1 MAGQTMSG
9 FDTAMRDIAAPYIV
23 SQLQY
28 KTKALDLAQEGDS
41 ETADGRRAQVTLH
54 IRQNWSGVKST
65 PESRALPTAG
75 AQGYIPMAIPYVD
88 TTGRIQLSVQVIDQS
103 ESNRGAW
110 VNALMEE
117 MDGLI
122 RVMAAYRNQAMVGYG
137 SGVLALTNGNAS
149 ANATSLTV
157 DSPGGIAGATN
168 GSRFFHAG
176 QIIAGVRAGAL
187 VSSSAV
193 TVVDVPDANTITLAT
208 NTADFADND
217 YLVPAASTSTSNIA
231 DTDYYA
237 PIMGLM
243 GMIDDGT
250 YVQNYFGLSRT
261 SYPVLKSR
269 VVANAG
275 VISADLLQ
283 RELDVAEQRGDGDI
297 KVHLM
302 HHSTR
307 RAYLTIMEGDRR
319 YTGANLMSPDAGT
332 KAAKIA
338 KGGKITFADVPIVEE
353 KHFPYGVWM
362 GLDIDNFLRFK
373 KVEGRWEDR
382 GGSILQLDYNNTH
395 QFTALFYMRDNFA
408 HTRPNTCFRLDGL
421 TTNVVALSLD

>member
-1 MAGQTMSG
+1 MAQNLSN
-9 FDTAMRDIAAPYIV
+9 FDAALRDIAAPYIV
-23 SQLQY
+23 SQLQF
-28 KTKALDLAQEGDS
+28 KTKALDLAQEGES

-65 PESRALPTAG
+65 PEGRQLPTAG
-75 AQGYIPMAIPYVD
+75 NQGYVPLFVPYVD

-122 RVMAAYRNQAMVGYG
+122 RVMAAYRNQHMVGYG
-137 SGVLALTNGNAS
+137 SGILGQLTGTESSSTAWEVKN
-149 ANATSLTV
+149 
-157 DSPGGIAGATN
+157 PGGVTGTTN

-176 QIIAGVRAGAL
+176 MNVALVRAGAM
-187 VSSSAV
+187 VANSAV
-193 TVVDVPDANTITLAT
+193 AVSAVPDTVSITVGT
-208 NTADFADND
+208 NTASGSAGDN
-217 YLVPAASTSTSNIA
+217 LVAAASTSITSVL

-237 PIMGLM
+237 PIMGLL
-243 GMIDDGT
+243 GMVDDGT
-250 YVQNYFGLSRT
+250 YVNQYFGLNRT
-261 SYPVLKSR
+261 SYPVLTSR
-269 VVANAG
+269 VVAGAG
-275 VISADLLQ
+275 PISADLIQ

-307 RAYLTIMEGDRR
+307 RAYLNVMEGDRR

-338 KGGKITFADVPIVEE
+338 KGGKITFADVPIIEE
-353 KHFPYGVWM
+353 KHFPYGIWM
-362 GLDIDNFLRFK
+362 GLDTDNFLRFT

-382 GGSILQLDYNNTH
+382 QGSILQLDQSGNTH
-395 QFTALFYMRDNFA
+395 QFTGLFYMRDNFA
-408 HTRPNTCFRLDGL
+408 HTRPNTCFRIDGL

>member
-1 MAGQTMSG
+1 MAQNLSN
-9 FDTAMRDIAAPYIV
+9 FDAALRDIAAPYII

-28 KTKALDLAQEGDS
+28 KTKALDLAQEGES
-41 ETADGRRAQVTLH
+41 EVADGRRAQVTLH

-65 PESRALPTAG
+65 PEGRQLPTAG
-75 AQGYIPMAIPYVD
+75 NQGYVPMIIPYVD

-122 RVMAAYRNQAMVGYG
+122 RVMAAYRNQHMCGYG
-137 SGVLALTNGNAS
+137 SGIIALNNSNTAANG
-149 ANATSLTV
+149 TTLTV

-168 GSRFFHAG
+168 GSRFFHPG
-176 QIIAGVRAGAL
+176 QIIAGIRAGAL
-187 VSSSAV
+187 VSNGAV
-193 TVVDVPDANTITLAT
+193 TVTGVPSTTTVTIAT

-217 YLVPAASTSTSNIA
+217 TFVAAASTSITNVA

-237 PIMGLM
+237 PIMGLV

-250 YVQNYFGLSRT
+250 YVNNYFGLNRNV
-261 SYPVLKSR
+261 YPVMKSR
-269 VVANAG
+269 VVSSAG
-275 VISADLLQ
+275 AISADLIQ

-307 RAYLTIMEGDRR
+307 RAYLNIMEGDRR
-319 YTGANLMSPDAGT
+319 YTGANLMAPDAGT

-338 KGGKITFADVPIVEE
+338 RGGKITFADVPIVEE
-353 KHFPYGVWM
+353 KHFPYGMWM
-362 GLDIDNFLRFK
+362 GLDTDNFLRFT

-382 GGSILQLDYNNTH
+382 QGSILQLDQSGNTH
-395 QFTALFYMRDNFA
+395 QFTALFYMRDNFT

-421 TTNVVALSLD
+421 TTSVVALSLD